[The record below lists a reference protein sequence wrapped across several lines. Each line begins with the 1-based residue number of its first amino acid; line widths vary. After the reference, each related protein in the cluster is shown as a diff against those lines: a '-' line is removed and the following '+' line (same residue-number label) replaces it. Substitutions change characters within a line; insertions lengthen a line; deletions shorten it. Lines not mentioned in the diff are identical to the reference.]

1 MIIKGIL
8 LLFICFS
15 VYNILFHKNGVQNSI
30 AWIIFAFIFGY
41 RTIEP
46 VNGLKLHPIEIMVYV
61 TVFRILLFNSKRYY
75 KMPNSIL
82 IISFLFVL
90 YFILDVFTRYNPMV
104 LLEFKN
110 AILLTGIFFISLHIQ
125 YNKSYLIS
133 ILKIYLFS
141 VTIISILGICEFLF
155 PSLISSVFEYQN
167 QVSNVYNDQLFYRV
181 AFLFWGSHLAAN
193 LIPPAF
199 PILLLLK
206 AEGDELLKNNYLMTL
221 IIIINLFAIYLSGN
235 RISWLILTLYLGL
248 TLFVFGNKI
257 IPYMKTYAII
267 ITFGFV
273 LYIYSQ
279 PVEGRYISTFKAL
292 SGEIDERYDSSG
304 AARIGR
310 IKIAI
315 SSIINHPFG
324 TGWGSQGWVHSD
336 ILQIAASVGIYTGV
350 ILLFGPVI
358 LLFKLFDVY
367 QRAPPIEKTT
377 LFVCVGFLIYTIIS
391 LILNGNILKVQTGA
405 PLFVAWA
412 ISNAYFDYYKSKSF
426 FQMSR

>member
-1 MIIKGIL
+1 MIIKGV
-8 LLFICFS
+8 LLFFLCVS
-15 VYNILFHKNGVQNSI
+15 VYNILLHKNGIQNSF
-30 AWIIFAFIFGY
+30 AWIILAFIFGY

-46 VNGLKLHPIEIMVYV
+46 VSGLKLHPIEIMLYA
-61 TVFRILLFNSKRYY
+61 TIFRILLFNSIRYY

-82 IISFLFVL
+82 FISLVFVL
-90 YFILDVFTRYNPMV
+90 YFIIDVFTRYNPIA

-125 YNKSYLIS
+125 YNKTYLIS
-133 ILKIYLFS
+133 ILKLYLFS
-141 VTIISILGICEFLF
+141 VTMISILGICEFLF
-155 PSLISSVFEYQN
+155 PTLISSIFEYQN
-167 QVSNVYNDQLFYRV
+167 QDSSIYNDQIFYRV

-206 AEGDELLKNNYLMTL
+206 AEGSELLKNNYSMTL

-235 RISWLILTLYLGL
+235 RISWLILTIYLVL
-248 TLFVFGNKI
+248 TLFVYGNKI
-257 IPYMKTYAII
+257 IPYMKTYAVI
-267 ITFGFV
+267 ITIGFV

-292 SGEIDERYDSSG
+292 SGQIDERYDSSG
-304 AARIGR
+304 AARMGR
-310 IKIAI
+310 IKIALN
-315 SSIINHPFG
+315 SIINHPIG

-336 ILQIAASVGIYTGV
+336 ILQIASSVGILAGF
-350 ILLFGPVI
+350 ILLFGPI
-358 LLFKLFDVY
+358 LLLIKLYDVY
-367 QRAPPIEKTT
+367 RKAPPIDQTC
-377 LFVCVGFLIYTIIS
+377 LFVCVGLLIYTIIS

-412 ISNAYFDYYKSKSF
+412 ISNAYFNYYRSNKSF
-426 FQMSR
+426 RMSG